1 MRYYFNFAWL
11 QKQKNKSKN
20 IVKFLSLYVMMFRL
34 LHKISLIFIFIP
46 GILLCQPAKDS
57 YSSSSVLSAGQW
69 FKVAVLK
76 DGIYRIDYSRLRQAG
91 ANNPALPRIFT
102 NNSGQLSYYTSDPS
116 PDDLTEVSVLLVT
129 GQDGIFNEGDYLL
142 FFGQGTG
149 RWKFNIN
156 SGEYDFMRHN
166 YSDTAYYFITSG
178 TVPSK
183 RITDAVIPSG
193 PPDYQSSGSDVLY
206 IHEVES
212 ENIIKSGRE
221 WYQPVS
227 PIADIQINPGFTDL
241 IPGEPVKYRVRML
254 ARAPSVSDFH
264 FSESSTLLKTIRVQ
278 DVNMYNYTGTY
289 AQITDSAGSSVPLSS
304 SPVYMTGFKD
314 KTDAGVKGW
323 LDYVKLHARKRSSYS
338 GNTAFIADYRS
349 AGPGRITGFTIKSPG
364 EDPLVWDVTDPMNPE
379 NINYTRNG
387 EDIIFTARTD
397 SLRNYVVFSL
407 SNAIQPLFRSGTVPN
422 QDLHGSP
429 PAEMVIVTHP
439 LFLKYA
445 EQLASLHLMNSGLIS
460 QIVTPGQIYNEFSGG
475 IPDVAAIRNFL
486 RMKYFKQKGT
496 ETTLKYL
503 LLFGDGSFENKT
515 LPPSNPNFIPT
526 WQSQN
531 SNIIVSSF
539 TSDDFYGLLEDG
551 EGEAEGTEDLGIGR
565 LPVSD
570 TAQAGTIVR
579 KIASYMAPANTGEW
593 KNTICILAD
602 DEDGNAHM
610 ADAEGLS
617 LLLRDSVPEYNIDKI
632 YLDAFR
638 QETSV
643 NGQTYPDVTIA
654 VNNRINSGCLIF
666 NYVGHGN
673 ENGLAHE
680 RVVKTEDIN
689 TWKNGTRL
697 PLFITATC
705 EFSRFDDI
713 DMNIVTRTMTS
724 RTSAGEMVLLNENG
738 GGIALMSTTRVV
750 YSAPNYYLNRNIY
763 DATFDTDESGNP
775 RSFGDI
781 IRIAK
786 NNSGNGPN
794 KRNFSLL
801 GDPAVRLAWPWHGRV
816 VTDSVNHVS
825 VNAKTDSLKALSTVT
840 ISGHIEDRNGTIM
853 NNFNGTILPVVFD
866 KASSVKT
873 LANDGGLSM
882 TFDLTN
888 NILFS
893 GKTSA
898 ANGKFRF
905 TFIVPRD
912 IDYSFGQGRISYYA
926 SSADKDMTGY
936 YTEIVV
942 GGFASVTGTDKKGPE
957 IKLFMNDTLFRNGG
971 ITDANP
977 RILALIKDEGGINT
991 TGAGIGHDLIA
1002 YIDNDPKSSVILNN
1016 YFINDQNSY
1025 ISGKVA
1031 YDLSDIPQGD
1041 HTLTLKAWDNFNNSS
1056 QQTIKFIVEPEG
1068 EFILKDLISYPNPVV
1083 SETRISAGHNRPDE
1097 EIEIILTILDMSG
1110 RIIRVIKEETFTTGY
1125 QLPPLTWDGRTDG
1138 GRRAGKGIYIYSLRV
1153 STRDGEEAKGTGR
1166 IIIL

>member
-91 ANNPALPRIFT
+91 ANNPALPRIFA

-116 PDDLTEVSVLLVT
+116 PDDLTEVSVLFVT

-149 RWKFNIN
+149 RWKFNTN
-156 SGEYDFMRHN
+156 SGEYDYIRHN
-166 YSDTAYYFITSG
+166 YSDTAYYFVTSG
-178 TVPSK
+178 TVPAK
-183 RITDAVIPSG
+183 RISDAAVPSG
-193 PPDYQSSGSDVLY
+193 TPDYQSSESDALY
-206 IHEVES
+206 IHEAES

-221 WYQPVS
+221 WYQPIS

-241 IPGEPVKYRVRML
+241 IPGEPVKYRVRVL
-254 ARAPSVSDFH
+254 ARAPSVSDFY
-264 FSESSTLLKTIRVQ
+264 FSESSTLLQTIKVQ

-304 SPVYMTGFKD
+304 SPVYKAGFRNN
-314 KTDAGVKGW
+314 TDAGAKGW

-338 GNTAFIADYRS
+338 GSTAFISDYRS
-349 AGPGRITGFTIKSPG
+349 TGPGRITGFRIKSPG
-364 EDPLVWDVTDPMNPE
+364 TEPLVWDVTHPMNPE
-379 NINYTRNG
+379 NIIYTRNG
-387 EDIIFTARTD
+387 EDILFNARTD
-397 SLRNYVVFSL
+397 SLRNYIVFSP

-445 EQLASLHLMNSGLIS
+445 EKLADLHLMNSGLIS

-570 TAQAGTIVR
+570 TAQAGIIVR

-643 NGQTYPDVTIA
+643 NGQTYPDATIA

-825 VNAKTDSLKALSTVT
+825 VSAKTDSLKALSTVT
-840 ISGHIEDRNGTIM
+840 ISGHIEDRSGTIM

-882 TFDLTN
+882 TFDLRN

-898 ANGKFRF
+898 INGKFRF

-912 IDYSFGQGRISYYA
+912 INYSFGQGRISYYA
-926 SSADKDMTGY
+926 SNADKDMIGY
-936 YTEIVV
+936 YSEIVV

-1016 YFINDQNSY
+1016 YFVNDQNSY

-1031 YDLSDIPQGD
+1031 YDLSDIPEGE

-1125 QLPPLTWDGRTDG
+1125 QLPPLTWDGKTDG
-1138 GRRAGKGIYIYSLRV
+1138 GRRAGKGIYIYSLSV

>member
-91 ANNPALPRIFT
+91 ANNPALPRIFA

-1110 RIIRVIKEETFTTGY
+1110 RVIRVIKEETFTTGY

-1138 GRRAGKGIYIYSLRV
+1138 GRRAGKGIYIYSLSV

>member
-91 ANNPALPRIFT
+91 ANNPALPRIFA

-926 SSADKDMTGY
+926 SSVDKDMTGY

-1110 RIIRVIKEETFTTGY
+1110 RVIRVIKEETFTTGY

>member
-1110 RIIRVIKEETFTTGY
+1110 RVIRVIKEETFTTGY

>member
-1 MRYYFNFAWL
+1 
-11 QKQKNKSKN
+11 
-20 IVKFLSLYVMMFRL
+20 MMFRL

-91 ANNPALPRIFT
+91 ANNPALPRIFA

-503 LLFGDGSFENKT
+503 LLFGDGSFEDKT

-1110 RIIRVIKEETFTTGY
+1110 RVIRVIKEETFTTGY

>member
-1 MRYYFNFAWL
+1 M
-11 QKQKNKSKN
+11 
-20 IVKFLSLYVMMFRL
+20 

-91 ANNPALPRIFT
+91 ANNPALPRIFA

-1110 RIIRVIKEETFTTGY
+1110 RVIRVIKEETFTTGY

>member
-926 SSADKDMTGY
+926 SSVDKDMTGY

-1110 RIIRVIKEETFTTGY
+1110 RVIRVIKEETFTTGY

>member
-1 MRYYFNFAWL
+1 
-11 QKQKNKSKN
+11 
-20 IVKFLSLYVMMFRL
+20 MMFRL

-91 ANNPALPRIFT
+91 ANNPALPRIFA

-926 SSADKDMTGY
+926 SSVDKDMTGY

-1110 RIIRVIKEETFTTGY
+1110 RVIRVIKEETFTTGY

>member
-1 MRYYFNFAWL
+1 
-11 QKQKNKSKN
+11 
-20 IVKFLSLYVMMFRL
+20 MMFRL

-91 ANNPALPRIFT
+91 ANNPALPRIFA

-1110 RIIRVIKEETFTTGY
+1110 RVIRVIKEETFTTGY

>member
-1 MRYYFNFAWL
+1 
-11 QKQKNKSKN
+11 
-20 IVKFLSLYVMMFRL
+20 MMFRL

-1110 RIIRVIKEETFTTGY
+1110 RVIRVIKEETFTTGY

>member
-20 IVKFLSLYVMMFRL
+20 IVEFLSLYVMMFRL

-1110 RIIRVIKEETFTTGY
+1110 RVIRVIKEETFTTGY

>member
-349 AGPGRITGFTIKSPG
+349 AGPGRITGFIIKSPG

-1110 RIIRVIKEETFTTGY
+1110 RVIRVIKEETFTTGY

>member
-1 MRYYFNFAWL
+1 
-11 QKQKNKSKN
+11 
-20 IVKFLSLYVMMFRL
+20 MMFRL

-926 SSADKDMTGY
+926 SSVDKDMTGY

-1110 RIIRVIKEETFTTGY
+1110 RVIRVIKEETFTTGY